1 MYGSSGLVLHV
12 TLISGR
18 VLRKFK
24 SGVRKHW
31 TEQDEYGKMD
41 AQEVQEYFI
50 AFAKAVSSQF
60 EKIPGSAILARY
72 IKSSYQNDPVRS
84 AVELFLVLFAVRYLL
99 APKYSTKP
107 NYVKLSEEV
116 VPTAYSER

>member
-12 TLISGR
+12 TLISGI

>member
-50 AFAKAVSSQF
+50 AFAKAMSSQSEKIAGVCHSCALYQVKLPERSCAVSS
-60 EKIPGSAILARY
+60 
-72 IKSSYQNDPVRS
+72 
-84 AVELFLVLFAVRYLL
+84 
-99 APKYSTKP
+99 
-107 NYVKLSEEV
+107 
-116 VPTAYSER
+116 